1 MCVTAGARGGK
12 VAAAGNKARHSLWF
26 AVLPF
31 LLTSCNS
38 DLNTTEAAFLG
49 GEVCSLSFRCNHREG
64 GQGPGAAVLMIISK
78 AVSENASGYRRKA
91 VNTFRSQQKLA
102 LSAN

>member
-49 GEVCSLSFRCNHREG
+49 GEVCGLSFRATTEKVGR
-64 GQGPGAAVLMIISK
+64 GQ
-78 AVSENASGYRRKA
+78 E
-91 VNTFRSQQKLA
+91 QQ
-102 LSAN
+102 S